1 MKHALVIAVPLLL
14 AACGDGGGDPKCSI
28 AGSGPG
34 LDPSGAMCERLS
46 SYRLFEDIATRTPA
60 EGVVPYALNTPL
72 FSDYTTKDRFFWVP
86 PGSSLGWQDADAFRA
101 PAGTVVIKTFSY
113 LADRRD
119 PAGARRPLETRLLI
133 RQDTG
138 WTGASYVYDDGSS
151 DDATLAIAGATID
164 ATWIH
169 DDGAQRSN
177 AYVVPNKNQ
186 CKECH
191 AEHDDVVDLLGP
203 KARHLNS
210 GDQLQ
215 HLIDLG
221 VVTGAPPPAMWPVG
235 IRAYDATAGTVEQR
249 ARAWLDI
256 NCGFCH
262 NERGIA
268 RTSGLYLG
276 VTQTA
281 PLNLGICKPPVA
293 AGRGS
298 GGRAFAIVPGQPE
311 ASIMMFRLESVETD
325 IRMPELGRNL
335 VDTEG
340 AAIVR
345 AWITSLPG
353 SCP

>member
-1 MKHALVIAVPLLL
+1 L
-14 AACGDGGGDPKCSI
+14 
-28 AGSGPG
+28 
-34 LDPSGAMCERLS
+34 
-46 SYRLFEDIATRTPA
+46 
-60 EGVVPYALNTPL
+60 
-72 FSDYTTKDRFFWVP
+72 
-86 PGSSLGWQDADAFRA
+86 
-101 PAGTVVIKTFSY
+101 IK
-113 LADRRD
+113 
-119 PAGARRPLETRLLI
+119 G
-133 RQDTG
+133 DTG
-138 WTGASYVYDDGSS
+138 WTGSSYVYEDGKP

-164 ATWIH
+164 ASWIH
-169 DDGAQRSN
+169 DDGAARTN

-203 KARHLNS
+203 KARHLNA

-221 VVTGAPPPAMWPVG
+221 VVTGAPPPAMWPAG
-235 IRAYDATAGTVEQR
+235 IRAYDPAAGTVEQR

-256 NCGFCH
+256 NCAFCH

-276 VTQTA
+276 ATQTDA
-281 PLNLGICKPPVA
+281 LSLGICKPPVA

-298 GGRAFAIVPGQPE
+298 GGRAFAIVPGQPD
-311 ASIMMFRLESVETD
+311 ASIMMFRLESTEPD

-335 VDTEG
+335 VDAEG

-345 AWITSLPG
+345 AWIASLAG